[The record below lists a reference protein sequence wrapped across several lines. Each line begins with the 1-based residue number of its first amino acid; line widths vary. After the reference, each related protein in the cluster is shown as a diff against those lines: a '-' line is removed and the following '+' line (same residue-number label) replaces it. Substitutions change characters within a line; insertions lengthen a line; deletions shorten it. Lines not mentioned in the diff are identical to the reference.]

1 MHQSLS
7 TAALQPASGLQ
18 IRTLHLKIVQDTYR
32 HIAKAVLY
40 CTANC
45 EYHCFK
51 EVCDVTETL
60 FRLKRHLTSFQI
72 MILGFAGVI
81 LLGALVLMLPIATV
95 QRVWTPFHE
104 ALFTS
109 TSAVCVTGLVVQDTG
124 SYWSAFGQ
132 TVILLLIQIGGLG
145 VITGAVTFLML
156 AGRNITLKERSAMQ
170 DAISAP
176 AVGGIVRLTR
186 FILKGTFLVELLGA
200 LALLPV
206 FCRDYGLR
214 GVWMSVFHSV
224 SAFCNAG
231 FDILGRTDSLYPSLT
246 AYAADPLV
254 NIVIMLLIIV
264 GGIGFLTWD
273 DVCTHGLHLRRYRMQ
288 SKVILS
294 ATALLITIPAFLFY
308 LTDFADLPVG
318 ERILASLFQSVT
330 PRTAGYNTVD
340 LTEMTDASQ
349 AVTILLMLTGGAPGS
364 TAGGMKVTTLAVL
377 IANAIAAFRR
387 REDLQLFHRRLETST
402 VRNAAAILLL
412 YLGLTFAGAA
422 VISTA
427 EELPLGA
434 CLYETASAAG
444 TVGLTLGLTPQL
456 GVLSQSILI
465 LLMYFGRVGGLTLIY
480 AAFSGHDL
488 TYARYPQEK
497 ITVG

>member
-1 MHQSLS
+1 M
-7 TAALQPASGLQ
+7 TETGF
-18 IRTLHLKIVQDTYR
+18 HLKR
-32 HIAKAVLY
+32 
-40 CTANC
+40 
-45 EYHCFK
+45 
-51 EVCDVTETL
+51 
-60 FRLKRHLTSFQI
+60 RLTSFQI

-81 LLGALVLMLPIATV
+81 LLGALVLMLPIAAASRT
-95 QRVWTPFHE
+95 WTPFHE

-124 SYWSAFGQ
+124 SYWSGFGQ
-132 TVILLLIQIGGLG
+132 TVILLLIQVGGLG
-145 VITGAVTFLML
+145 VITAAVTFLML
-156 AGRNITLKERSAMQ
+156 SGRNISLKERSAMQ

-186 FILKGTFLVELLGA
+186 FILKGTFLVELVGA
-200 LALLPV
+200 LALLPA

-214 GVWMSVFHSV
+214 GVWMAIFHSV

-231 FDILGRTDSLYPSLT
+231 FDILGRADTLYPSLT
-246 AYAADPLV
+246 AYISDPLV

-273 DVCTHGLHLRRYRMQ
+273 DVCTHRLHLRRYRMQ

-294 ATALLITIPAFLFY
+294 TTALLIVLPAILFF
-308 LTDFADLPVG
+308 LTDFAALPTG
-318 ERILASLFQSVT
+318 ERVLASLFQAVT
-330 PRTAGYNTVD
+330 PRTAGYNTAD
-340 LTEMTDASQ
+340 LTKMSDTSQ

-364 TAGGMKVTTLAVL
+364 TAGGIKVTTLAVL
-377 IANAIAAFRR
+377 AANAAAV
-387 REDLQLFHRRLETST
+387 FHRREEPQLFGRRLENSA
-402 VRNAAAILLL
+402 VKNAAAILLL

-422 VISTA
+422 VISAA
-427 EELPLGA
+427 EGLPLGV

-456 GVLSQSILI
+456 GTLSQAVLI
-465 LLMYFGRVGGLTLIY
+465 LLMFFGRVGGLTLIY

-488 TYARYPQEK
+488 TCARCPKEM

>member
-1 MHQSLS
+1 M
-7 TAALQPASGLQ
+7 TETGF
-18 IRTLHLKIVQDTYR
+18 HLKR
-32 HIAKAVLY
+32 
-40 CTANC
+40 
-45 EYHCFK
+45 
-51 EVCDVTETL
+51 
-60 FRLKRHLTSFQI
+60 RLTSFQI

-81 LLGALVLMLPIATV
+81 LLGALVLMLPIAAASRT
-95 QRVWTPFHE
+95 WTPFHE

-124 SYWSAFGQ
+124 SYWSGFGQ

-145 VITGAVTFLML
+145 VITAAVTFLML
-156 AGRNITLKERSAMQ
+156 SGRNISLKERSAMQ

-186 FILKGTFLVELLGA
+186 FILKGTFLVELVGA
-200 LALLPV
+200 LALLPA

-214 GVWMSVFHSV
+214 GVWMAIFHSV

-231 FDILGRTDSLYPSLT
+231 FDILGRADALYPSLT
-246 AYAADPLV
+246 AYMADPLV

-273 DVCTHGLHLRRYRMQ
+273 DVCTHRLHLRRYRMQ

-294 ATALLITIPAFLFY
+294 ATALLIVLPAILFF
-308 LTDFADLPVG
+308 LTDFAALPTG
-318 ERILASLFQSVT
+318 ERVLASLFQAVT
-330 PRTAGYNTVD
+330 PRTAGYNTAD
-340 LTEMTDASQ
+340 LTKMGDTSQ

-377 IANAIAAFRR
+377 AA
-387 REDLQLFHRRLETST
+387 
-402 VRNAAAILLL
+402 NAAAILLL

-422 VISTA
+422 VISAA
-427 EELPLGA
+427 EGLPLGV

-456 GVLSQSILI
+456 GTLSQAVLI
-465 LLMYFGRVGGLTLIY
+465 LLMFFGRVGGLTLIY

-488 TYARYPQEK
+488 TCARCPKEM

>member
-1 MHQSLS
+1 M
-7 TAALQPASGLQ
+7 TETGF
-18 IRTLHLKIVQDTYR
+18 HLKR
-32 HIAKAVLY
+32 
-40 CTANC
+40 
-45 EYHCFK
+45 
-51 EVCDVTETL
+51 
-60 FRLKRHLTSFQI
+60 RLTSFQI

-81 LLGALVLMLPIATV
+81 LLGALVLMLPIAAASRT
-95 QRVWTPFHE
+95 WTPFHE

-124 SYWSAFGQ
+124 SYWSGFGQ
-132 TVILLLIQIGGLG
+132 TVILLLIQVGGLG
-145 VITGAVTFLML
+145 VITAAVTFLML
-156 AGRNITLKERSAMQ
+156 SGKNISLKERSAMQ

-186 FILKGTFLVELLGA
+186 FILKGTFLVELVGA
-200 LALLPV
+200 LALLPA

-214 GVWMSVFHSV
+214 GVWMAIFHSV

-231 FDILGRTDSLYPSLT
+231 FDILGRADTLYPSLT
-246 AYAADPLV
+246 AYISDPLV

-273 DVCTHGLHLRRYRMQ
+273 DVCTHRLHLRRYRMQ

-294 ATALLITIPAFLFY
+294 TTALLIVLPATLFF
-308 LTDFADLPVG
+308 LTDFAALPTG
-318 ERILASLFQSVT
+318 ERVLASLFQAVT
-330 PRTAGYNTVD
+330 PRTAGYNTAD
-340 LTEMTDASQ
+340 LTKMGDTSQ

-364 TAGGMKVTTLAVL
+364 TAGGIKVTTLAVL
-377 IANAIAAFRR
+377 AA
-387 REDLQLFHRRLETST
+387 
-402 VRNAAAILLL
+402 NAAAILLL

-422 VISTA
+422 VISAA
-427 EELPLGA
+427 EGLPLGV

-456 GVLSQSILI
+456 GTLSQAVLI
-465 LLMYFGRVGGLTLIY
+465 LLMFFGRVGGLTLIY

-488 TYARYPQEK
+488 TCARCPKEM

>member
-1 MHQSLS
+1 M
-7 TAALQPASGLQ
+7 TE
-18 IRTLHLKIVQDTYR
+18 IV
-32 HIAKAVLY
+32 
-40 CTANC
+40 
-45 EYHCFK
+45 
-51 EVCDVTETL
+51 

-200 LALLPV
+200 LALLPA

-294 ATALLITIPAFLFY
+294 ATALLITIPAVLFY

-387 REDLQLFHRRLETST
+387 REDPQLFHRRLETST

-488 TYARYPQEK
+488 FHTQ
-497 ITVG
+497 IGVGNRLDGGRRRIKKYLWSFLRTAPVGQVRL